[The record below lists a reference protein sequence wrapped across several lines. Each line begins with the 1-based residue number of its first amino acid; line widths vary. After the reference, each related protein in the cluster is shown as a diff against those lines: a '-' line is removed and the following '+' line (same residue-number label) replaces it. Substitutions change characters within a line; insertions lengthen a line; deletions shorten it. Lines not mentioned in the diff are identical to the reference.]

1 MLGGQC
7 GAFCVAGAWMLWQ
20 WMGFNAERSHND
32 PPLYNVV
39 SSRLRDGRD
48 VESYANQTKRLNR
61 GTGSKTENLCLKRGR
76 LDKKEDDGWD
86 VFSFGA
92 VGDKFFCHIYH
103 GLRSPSLVISQVF
116 TLLWDNL
123 FLTCTLWLPGVGI
136 LILFHR
142 LPETLN
148 LDIIW
153 DLKRKWIDVIRRL
166 RNIMSPKR
174 SNGKMWKLCEW
185 KVEQTYPILVWDD

>member
-61 GTGSKTENLCLKRGR
+61 GTGSKTANLCLKRGR

-92 VGDKFFCHIYH
+92 VGDKLFCHIYH

-123 FLTCTLWLPGVGI
+123 FFDMHIMTTGCRNFNTFSPSAWNTQS
-136 LILFHR
+136 R
-142 LPETLN
+142 YY
-148 LDIIW
+148 
-153 DLKRKWIDVIRRL
+153 L
-166 RNIMSPKR
+166 RFK
-174 SNGKMWKLCEW
+174 
-185 KVEQTYPILVWDD
+185 T

>member
-61 GTGSKTENLCLKRGR
+61 RTGSKTANLCLKRGR
-76 LDKKEDDGWD
+76 LDKKEDDG
-86 VFSFGA
+86 
-92 VGDKFFCHIYH
+92 
-103 GLRSPSLVISQVF
+103 
-116 TLLWDNL
+116 
-123 FLTCTLWLPGVGI
+123 
-136 LILFHR
+136 
-142 LPETLN
+142 
-148 LDIIW
+148 
-153 DLKRKWIDVIRRL
+153 
-166 RNIMSPKR
+166 
-174 SNGKMWKLCEW
+174 
-185 KVEQTYPILVWDD
+185 